1 MKIRFAAVI
10 PLPPEEAFDF
20 VANPANWPR
29 FIASCRSAEA
39 LDGWGA
45 PGGRAVMHTT
55 LFGRELVNDLEL
67 LEWDRPHRFRYVMH
81 TAGRADTDNVRLF
94 SPASGG
100 GTSFE
105 GINTARPR
113 PGLRGLVDVL
123 SLLGLRQ
130 IMRRAMRRLP
140 ERAA

>member
-1 MKIRFAAVI
+1 
-10 PLPPEEAFDF
+10 
-20 VANPANWPR
+20 
-29 FIASCRSAEA
+29 
-39 LDGWGA
+39 
-45 PGGRAVMHTT
+45 
-55 LFGRELVNDLEL
+55 
-67 LEWDRPHRFRYVMH
+67 MH